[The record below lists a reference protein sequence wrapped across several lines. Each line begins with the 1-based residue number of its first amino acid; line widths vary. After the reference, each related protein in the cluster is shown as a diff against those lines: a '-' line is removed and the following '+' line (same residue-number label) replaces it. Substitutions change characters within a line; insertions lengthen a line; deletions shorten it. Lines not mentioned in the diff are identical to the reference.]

1 MNKDRTVGR
10 LLLGLMGI
18 SFFIFTV
25 FGKAGTLLM
34 SPLMT
39 TAEYLAQ
46 WPYTTLGNIIIQQP
60 SSSIIILVLSI
71 LTVGL
76 GFHYL
81 SSKTSYFSYWLG
93 VNFIFWGL
101 GAFLAGLS
109 YQAFGYALKCSG
121 LSACMFT
128 DWVELLYMSLT
139 VLSINAILM
148 AYADLSRSYKEALT
162 LKRFA
167 MFSVIAYM
175 IFQGIGMMVPVQFM
189 VSYEGMLLFLSPN
202 LIMFIMISFKQRK
215 EILHHRL
222 LNIWIAFIFVNL
234 AYFVALFADI
244 GALIMNSTG
253 FWFNENDTLH
263 VLLILWMLAW
273 WIWIPKNGF
282 KKHPDKQTEA
292 SL

>member
-10 LLLGLMGI
+10 LLLGLMGL
-18 SFFIFTV
+18 SFFVFTV
-25 FGKAGTLLM
+25 FGNAETLLM
-34 SPLMT
+34 VPMMT
-39 TAEYLAQ
+39 TTEYLAQ
-46 WPYTTLGNIIIQQP
+46 WPYVTISNIIIQQP
-60 SSSIIILVLSI
+60 SSSIIILALSI
-71 LTVGL
+71 LTVAL
-76 GFHYL
+76 GVHYL
-81 SSKTSYFSYWLG
+81 VKKSSYFNYWLG

-128 DWVELLYMSLT
+128 DWVELLYMSFT

-148 AYADLSRSYKEALT
+148 SYAALSHTFKTALA

-167 MFSVIAYM
+167 LLSVIAYV

-202 LIMFIMISFKQRK
+202 LVLFIMISYQQRK

-222 LNIWIAFIFVNL
+222 LNLWIAFIFVNL

-244 GALIMNSTG
+244 GTLIMNATG
-253 FWFNENDTLH
+253 FWFNENDVLH
-263 VLLILWMLAW
+263 VLLILWMIAW

-282 KKHPDKQTEA
+282 KKHPEKETEA

>member
-39 TAEYLAQ
+39 TSDYLAQ
-46 WPYTTLGNIIIQQP
+46 WPYTTIGNIIIQQP
-60 SSSIIILVLSI
+60 SSSIIILVLAL
-71 LTVGL
+71 LTIAL
-76 GFHYL
+76 GMHYL
-81 SSKTSYFSYWLG
+81 RSKSGYFSYWLG
-93 VNFIFWGL
+93 INFIFWGL

-128 DWVELLYMSLT
+128 DWIELLYMSFT

-148 AYADLSRSYKEALT
+148 VYADLARSYKTSLA

-167 MFSVIAYM
+167 MFSVIAY
-175 IFQGIGMMVPVQFM
+175 IVFQGIGMMVPVQFM

-202 LIMFIMISFKQRK
+202 LILFIMISYKQRK
-215 EILHHRL
+215 EILHRRL
-222 LNIWIAFIFVNL
+222 LNLWIAFIFVNL

-244 GALIMNSTG
+244 GALIMKSTG

-263 VLLILWMLAW
+263 VLLILWMIAW
-273 WIWIPKNGF
+273 WIWIPKDGF
-282 KKHPDKQTEA
+282 KKHSEKQTEA

>member
-10 LLLGLMGI
+10 LLLGLMGF

-34 SPLMT
+34 EPVMT

-46 WPYTTLGNIIIQQP
+46 WPMITISGILIQQP
-60 SSSIIILVLSI
+60 SSSIIILILSI

-81 SSKTSYFSYWLG
+81 RSKSSYFSYWLG
-93 VNFIFWGL
+93 INFIFWGL

-121 LSACMFT
+121 LPACMFT
-128 DWVELLYMSLT
+128 DWIELLYMSFT

-148 AYADLSRSYKEALT
+148 AYADLVRSYKTALA

-167 MFSVIAYM
+167 LFSVIAY
-175 IFQGIGMMVPVQFM
+175 ILFQGIGMMIPVQFM

-202 LIMFIMISFKQRK
+202 LVLFMILSFQQRK
-215 EILHHRL
+215 TILHRRL
-222 LNIWIAFIFVNL
+222 LNLWIAFIFVNL

-244 GALIMNSTG
+244 GTLIMNSTG
-253 FWFNENDTLH
+253 LWFNENDTLH
-263 VLLILWMLAW
+263 VLLILWMIAW
-273 WIWIPKNGF
+273 WIWIPKDGF
-282 KKHPDKQTEA
+282 KKHPESSAQA